1 MKHLIEDLIGVLC
14 LFGGAYVFLFL
25 GWAFLG

>member
-1 MKHLIEDLIGVLC
+1 MNYLQDFIGAVC

-25 GWAFLG
+25 GWAFFG